1 MKKTLLIVLLLT
13 STQAFA
19 QSPKKGTNVKKTAAP
34 SSKKKAVAPSP
45 LTLALE
51 EMKWAIKDKMAERN
65 EFVTA
70 FVVQSYMSKVRYM
83 YEVEEILDKVPTN
96 KESRDMLLRAL
107 ARRSGFREE
116 MIIEQLYALGVRPA
130 NARLIAD
137 YTTKL
142 DAPAENDDAQGA
154 ASSRSNQLRDAGAT
168 SSKATTSAPLSA
180 DTEAT
185 STSEETVTENKVYTY
200 VEQMPQLPSGGGNA
214 AIIAA
219 IQKATK
225 YPPLALRNQV
235 EGRVFV
241 SFTVDKNGDTSAIKV
256 VKGLGSGLDEETI
269 RAVSTLPQFI
279 PGKQNGQPV
288 SVSFTVPITWAIQ

>member
-1 MKKTLLIVLLLT
+1 MKKILLAALLIA

-19 QSPKKGTNVKKTAAP
+19 QSSKKGTPAKKTVAR
-34 SSKKKAVAPSP
+34 SSQKKAVAPSP
-45 LTLALE
+45 LTLALV

-83 YEVEEILDKVPTN
+83 YEVEEMLDKVPTN
-96 KESRDMLLRAL
+96 KESRDILLLAL
-107 ARRSGFREE
+107 ARRSGGREE

-130 NARLIAD
+130 NARLIAA
-137 YTTKL
+137 YTIKL
-142 DAPAENDDAQGA
+142 DSPSENGSTQET
-154 ASSRSNQLRDAGAT
+154 ASSRSNQLNNAGAT
-168 SSKATTSAPLSA
+168 SSKATTKVPSS
-180 DTEAT
+180 DDDEAT
-185 STSEETVTENKVYTY
+185 STAEETVVDNKVYTY
-200 VEQMPQLPSGGGNA
+200 VEQMPELPGGGGNA

-235 EGRVFV
+235 EGRIFV
-241 SFTVDKNGDTSAIKV
+241 SFTVDKNGAVSAIKI

-269 RAVSTLPQFI
+269 RAVSTLPQLI

-288 SVSFTVPITWAIQ
+288 GVSFTVPVTWAIQ